1 MLGRIG
7 LLKACLFV
15 VQAVSEKIRRIT
27 GGVSESLRERIRAI
41 NSQQF
46 VFFSRGDNIHNLNRV
61 VLYVLRNEHT
71 SRIKVVTVVDD
82 HAEAPPEA
90 GKGAS
95 RFSTRRIRTSTS
107 SSW

>member
-1 MLGRIG
+1 MNPDYVWVLVEYLVPTLLVVAIMLGRIG
-7 LLKACLFV
+7 LLKVCLFV

-71 SRIKVVTVVDD
+71 SRIQGGD
-82 HAEAPPEA
+82 
-90 GKGAS
+90 GC
-95 RFSTRRIRTSTS
+95 RRRR
-107 SSW
+107 